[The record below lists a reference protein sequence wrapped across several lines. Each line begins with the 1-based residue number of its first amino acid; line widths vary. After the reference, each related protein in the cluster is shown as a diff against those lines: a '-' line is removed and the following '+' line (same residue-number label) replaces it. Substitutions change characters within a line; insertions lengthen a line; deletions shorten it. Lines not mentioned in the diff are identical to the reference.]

1 MITSMIPGGSS
12 KGKKVDQVKLT
23 LTDTKKII
31 ITDTKKLL
39 VAKLG
44 A

>member
-1 MITSMIPGGSS
+1 MFDLFGSGS
-12 KGKKVDQVKLT
+12 KGKKVDKFKLV

-39 VAKLG
+39 VVKLG